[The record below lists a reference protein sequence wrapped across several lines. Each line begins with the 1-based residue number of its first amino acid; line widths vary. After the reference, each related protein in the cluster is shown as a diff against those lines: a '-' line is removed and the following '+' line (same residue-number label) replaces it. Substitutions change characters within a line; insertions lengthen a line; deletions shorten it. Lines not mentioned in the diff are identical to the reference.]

1 MRIVRY
7 EHTARAAYGIL
18 SEDVIYQLKGDLYDG
33 PSRGQRV
40 AALDDVRLLA
50 PVEPRIIVCVG
61 NNYDE
66 LLKAKGLKRPAIPN
80 VFLKATNALV
90 GPDADV
96 IKPHDNRFE
105 FEGELTLVISRT
117 AQRVKAGEWRDYVLG
132 FTIGNDLSAR
142 DWQQQDTQW
151 WRAKSSDTFCPVGPW
166 IETAFDD
173 PENRRLRT
181 LVNGEVKQDSST
193 SDMTFKLG
201 EVMEIVTSAITLQA
215 GDIVLTGTPPGFTP
229 LDDGDVVEVEI
240 EGLGTLR
247 NTVREAP

>member
-7 EHTARAAYGIL
+7 QHAGRAAYGVL
-18 SEDVIYQLKGDLYDG
+18 SEDAVYELQGDLYDG
-33 PSRGQRV
+33 PSRGERI
-40 AALDDVRLLA
+40 APLSDVRLLA
-50 PVEPRIIVCVG
+50 PIEPKIIVCVG

-66 LLKAKGLKRPAIPN
+66 LLKAKGLQRPEIPN
-80 VFLKATNALV
+80 VFLKAINALV
-90 GPDADV
+90 GPNADV
-96 IKPHDNRFE
+96 IKPRENRFE

-117 AQRVKAGEWRDYVLG
+117 AQRVKASAWRDYVLG

-142 DWQQQDTQW
+142 DWQQKDTQW

-166 IETAFDD
+166 IETELDD

-201 EVMEIVTSAITLQA
+201 EVLEIVSSSITLQP

-229 LDDGDVVEVEI
+229 LNDGDVVEVEI
-240 EGLGTLR
+240 EGLGSLR
-247 NTVREAP
+247 NTVREAS